1 MMKMMTMKNNVLENH
16 PSYRYAKQ
24 IVDGTIKPPP
34 LYFELNG
41 EKNFISPKYVKKQCK
56 IFLDIADDKSSK
68 YVINVSRIK
77 KIDKILKIL
86 VMAKGIKVGKKIYDA
101 LAGYQW
107 LIIVAS
113 LCTVYRDD
121 KNKRRYETVILEIC
135 RKNGKTFIVALMVLL
150 LFYLEPRYSQFYS
163 VAPDGALAKEIKKA
177 LEPLIKANTEIFED
191 GEFKILRDCIRH
203 TLTESV
209 YTPLNYS
216 KDRMDGKEPN
226 VFVADEVGA
235 LPSDYP
241 IEAMRSGQL
250 LVINKLGFIISTKYP
265 TVDNPMETEVSYA
278 KKVLDNTLPVP
289 DETVFALL
297 YEPDETKNW
306 TTDDNIILQ
315 SNPLAIEVEKIYKDL
330 IAKRNKAIEMESKRE
345 NFLTKHCNIIYQG
358 AGTESFIDVTE
369 VQKCKVDKIDWAGK
383 EVYIG
388 VDLSMTN
395 DNCSVAMTSNDNDT
409 ILAEAISFIP
419 EGRIE
424 EKNQFEKINYNEFIN
439 AMKCIACGDRTVD
452 YKVIEDFVFEIE
464 NKYDVTVMAIGY
476 DRYNAL
482 SSAQKWDEKYNT
494 VQIRQHSDTLHPP
507 TKLLYEKIMD
517 GKFQYEENKLLE
529 INFQNARCVYDT
541 NMNRYVNKKKSNGKI
556 DMVVALINSIYLL
569 QQEVFLE
576 NGNFFVQVA

>member
-1 MMKMMTMKNNVLENH
+1 MTKMMTMKNSILENH
-16 PSYRYAKQ
+16 PSYIYAKQ

-41 EKNFISPKYVKKQCK
+41 EKKFISPKYVKKQCK

-177 LEPLIKANTEIFED
+177 LEPLIKTNTEVFED

-250 LVINKLGFIISTKYP
+250 LVVNKLGFIISTKYP

-330 IAKRNKAIEMESKRE
+330 ISKRNKAIEMESKRE

-369 VQKCKVDKIDWAGK
+369 VQKCKVEKIDWTGR

-395 DNCSVAMTSNDNDT
+395 DNCSVAMTSNDGDV

-424 EKNQFEKINYNEFIN
+424 EKNQFEKINYYEFIN
-439 AMKCIACGDRTVD
+439 AMKCIACGDKTVD
-452 YKVIEDFVFEIE
+452 YKVIEDFVFAIE
-464 NKYDVTVMAIGY
+464 NNYDVTIMAIGY

-517 GKFQYEENKLLE
+517 GKFKYEENKLLE

-576 NGNFFVQVA
+576 NGNFFIQVA

>member
-1 MMKMMTMKNNVLENH
+1 MMNNSILENH
-16 PSYRYAKQ
+16 PSYVYAKK

-34 LYFELNG
+34 IFYELNG
-41 EKNFISPKYVKKQCK
+41 EKVFIPPKYVKKQCK

-68 YVINVSRIK
+68 YVIDVNRVK

-113 LCTVYRDD
+113 LCTVYRNDRR
-121 KNKRRYETVILEIC
+121 KRRYETIVLEIC
-135 RKNGKTFIVALMVLL
+135 RKNGKTFIVALVILL
-150 LFYLEPRYSQFYS
+150 LFYLEPKYSQFYS

-177 LEPLIKANTEIFED
+177 LEPLIKANVDIFED

-203 TLTESV
+203 TLTETI

-235 LPSDYP
+235 LPSTYP

-250 LVINKLGFIISTKYP
+250 LVINKLGFIISTKY
-265 TVDNPMETEVSYA
+265 TTIDNPFEDEVSYS
-278 KKVLDNTLPVP
+278 KKVLDGIIE
-289 DETVFALL
+289 DDKVFALL
-297 YEPDETKNW
+297 YEPNETKNW
-306 TTDDNIILQ
+306 TSDDNIILQ
-315 SNPLAIEVEKIYKDL
+315 SNPLAIEIEAVFKDL
-330 IAKRNKAIEMESKRE
+330 LDKRKKAIEIESKRE

-358 AGTESFIDVTE
+358 AGTETFIDVSE
-369 VQKCKVDKIDWAGK
+369 VQKCRVDKIDWSGK

-388 VDLSMTN
+388 VDLSMSD
-395 DNCSVAMTSNDNDT
+395 DNCGVAMTSNDDDI

-424 EKNQFEKINYNEFIN
+424 EKNQFEKINYYDFIN

-452 YKVIEDFVFEIE
+452 YKVIEDFVFAIE
-464 NKYDVTVMAIGY
+464 DTYDVTVMAIGY
-476 DRYNAL
+476 DRYNAM

-507 TKLLYEKIMD
+507 TKLLYEKIMNK
-517 GKFQYEENKLLE
+517 KFQYEDNRLLE

>member
-1 MMKMMTMKNNVLENH
+1 MNSYIENH
-16 PSYRYAKQ
+16 PSYIYAKS
-24 IVDGTIKPPP
+24 IVTGSIKMPP
-34 LYFELNG
+34 LFYELNG
-41 EKNFISPKYVKKQCK
+41 DKKFVSPKYVKIQCQ
-56 IFLDIADDKSSK
+56 IFLDIADGKSSK
-68 YVINVSRIK
+68 YIIDESKVK
-77 KIDKILKIL
+77 KIDKICKIL
-86 VMAKGIKVGKKIYDA
+86 VMAKGIKVGKSIYKA

-107 LIIVAS
+107 LIIIAS
-113 LCTVYRDD
+113 LCTVYRDN
-121 KNKRRYETVILEIC
+121 KKKRRYETVILEIC
-135 RKNGKTFIVALMVLL
+135 RKNGKTFIVAFMVLL
-150 LFYLEPRYSQFYS
+150 LFYLEPKYSQFYS

-177 LEPLIKANTEIFED
+177 LEPLIKSNSNVFED
-191 GEFKILRDCIRH
+191 GEFKLLRDSIRH
-203 TLTESV
+203 LITESV

-235 LPSDYP
+235 LPSAYP

-250 LVINKLGFIISTKYP
+250 LVFNKIGFIISTKYP
-265 TVDNPMETEVSYA
+265 TTDNPMEEEVGYS
-278 KKVLDNTLPVP
+278 KKILDGIIE

-306 TTDDNIILQ
+306 VTDDNIILQ
-315 SNPLAIEVEKIYKDL
+315 SNPLAIEINAVYKDL
-330 IAKRNKAIEMESKRE
+330 LDKRRKAIEMESKRE

-358 AGTESFIDVTE
+358 AGTESFVDVAE
-369 VQKCKVDKIDWAGK
+369 VQKCKVDKIDWKGK
-383 EVYIG
+383 EVFLG

-395 DNCSVAMTSNDNDT
+395 DNCSVAIVSNDDDI
-409 ILAEAISFIP
+409 ILADVISFIP

-424 EKNQFEKINYNEFIN
+424 EKNQFEKINYYEFIN
-439 AMKCIACGDRTVD
+439 AMKCIACGDKTVD
-452 YKVIEDFVFEIE
+452 YKVIEDFVFSIE
-464 NKYDVTVMAIGY
+464 DKYDVTVMAIGY

-517 GKFQYEENKLLE
+517 KKFRYEDNKLLE

-541 NMNRYVNKKKSNGKI
+541 NLNRYVTKKKSNGKV
-556 DMVVALINSIYLL
+556 DMVVALINAIYLL

-576 NGNFFVQVA
+576 NGNFFVQIA

>member
-1 MMKMMTMKNNVLENH
+1 MKMMTMKNNNIELH
-16 PSYRYAKQ
+16 PSYIYAKK
-24 IVDGTIKPPP
+24 IVDGTLQPPP
-34 LYFELNG
+34 LYYELNG
-41 EKNFISPKYVKKQCK
+41 EKQFISPKYVKKQCK
-56 IFLDIADDKSSK
+56 IFLDIADNKSSK
-68 YVINVSRIK
+68 YIIDISRLK
-77 KIDKILKIL
+77 RIDKILKIL
-86 VMAKGIKVGKKIYDA
+86 VMAKGIKRGRKIYEA

-113 LCTVYRDD
+113 LCTVYRDN
-121 KNKRRYETVILEIC
+121 KNKRRYETIILEIC
-135 RKNGKTFIVALMVLL
+135 RKNGKTFIVALVILL
-150 LFYLEPRYSQFYS
+150 LFYLEPKYSQFYS

-177 LEPLIKANTEIFED
+177 LEPLIKANTSVFEE

-203 TLTESV
+203 SLTETI

-235 LPSDYP
+235 LPTDYA

-250 LVINKLGFIISTKYP
+250 LVFNKLGFIISTKYP
-265 TVDNPMETEVSYA
+265 TVDNPMETETTYA
-278 KKVLDNTLPVP
+278 KKVLDDIID
-289 DETVFALL
+289 DEKVFALL
-297 YEPDETKNW
+297 FEPNETKNW
-306 TTDDNIILQ
+306 TNDDNIILQ
-315 SNPLAIEVEKIYKDL
+315 SNPLAIEVEAVFRDL
-330 IAKRNKAIEMESKRE
+330 LDKRTKAIEMESKRE

-358 AGTESFIDVTE
+358 AGTESFVDVTE
-369 VQKCKVDKIDWAGK
+369 VQKCKVDKIDWSGK

-388 VDLSMTN
+388 VDLAMTN
-395 DNCSVAMTSNDNDT
+395 DNCAVAMTSNDDDV

-424 EKNQFEKINYNEFIN
+424 EKNQFEKVNYYDFIN
-439 AMKCIACGDRTVD
+439 AMKCIACGDKTVD
-452 YKVIEDFVFEIE
+452 YKVIEDFVFAIE
-464 NKYDVTVMAIGY
+464 EKYDVVVMAIGY
-476 DRYNAL
+476 DRYNAI
-482 SSAQKWDEKYNT
+482 SSAQKWDEKYQT

-517 GKFQYEENKLLE
+517 GKFRYEDNKLLE
-529 INFQNARCVYDT
+529 INFQNARCVFDT

>member
-1 MMKMMTMKNNVLENH
+1 MKMMTMKNNNIELH
-16 PSYRYAKQ
+16 PSYIYAKK
-24 IVDGTIKPPP
+24 IVDGTLQPPP
-34 LYFELNG
+34 LYYELNG
-41 EKNFISPKYVKKQCK
+41 EKQFISPKYVKKQCK
-56 IFLDIADDKSSK
+56 IFLDIADNKSSK
-68 YVINVSRIK
+68 YIIDISRLK
-77 KIDKILKIL
+77 RIDKILKIL
-86 VMAKGIKVGKKIYDA
+86 VMAKGIKRGRKIYEA

-113 LCTVYRDD
+113 LCTVYRDN
-121 KNKRRYETVILEIC
+121 KNKRRYETIILEIC
-135 RKNGKTFIVALMVLL
+135 RKNGKTFIVALVILL
-150 LFYLEPRYSQFYS
+150 LFYLEPKYSQFYS

-177 LEPLIKANTEIFED
+177 LEPLIKANTSVFEE

-203 TLTESV
+203 SLTETI

-235 LPSDYP
+235 LPTDYA

-250 LVINKLGFIISTKYP
+250 LVFNKLGFIISTKYP
-265 TVDNPMETEVSYA
+265 TVDNPMETETTYA
-278 KKVLDNTLPVP
+278 KKVLDDIID
-289 DETVFALL
+289 DEKVFALL
-297 YEPDETKNW
+297 FEPNETKNW
-306 TTDDNIILQ
+306 TNDDNIILQ
-315 SNPLAIEVEKIYKDL
+315 SNPLAIEVEAVFRDL
-330 IAKRNKAIEMESKRE
+330 LDKRTKAIEMESKRE

-358 AGTESFIDVTE
+358 AGTESFVDVTE
-369 VQKCKVDKIDWAGK
+369 VQKCKVDKIDWSGK

-388 VDLSMTN
+388 VDLAMTN
-395 DNCSVAMTSNDNDT
+395 DNCAVAMTSNDDDV

-424 EKNQFEKINYNEFIN
+424 EKNQFEKVNYYDFIN
-439 AMKCIACGDRTVD
+439 AMKCIACGDKTVD
-452 YKVIEDFVFEIE
+452 YKVIEDFVFAIE
-464 NKYDVTVMAIGY
+464 EKYDVVVMAIGY

-482 SSAQKWDEKYNT
+482 SSAQKWDEKYQT

-517 GKFQYEENKLLE
+517 GKFRYEDNKLLE
-529 INFQNARCVYDT
+529 INFQNARCVFDT

-556 DMVVALINSIYLL
+556 DIVVALINSIYLL